1 MAEPRYPMEEL
12 SEQIQSDLITY
23 LDGFSNEIIDGV
35 CKIIADR
42 FKGTYE

>member
-1 MAEPRYPMEEL
+1 MEEL

-23 LDGFSNEIIDGV
+23 LDGLGDEIIDGV

-42 FKGTYE
+42 FKGNYE